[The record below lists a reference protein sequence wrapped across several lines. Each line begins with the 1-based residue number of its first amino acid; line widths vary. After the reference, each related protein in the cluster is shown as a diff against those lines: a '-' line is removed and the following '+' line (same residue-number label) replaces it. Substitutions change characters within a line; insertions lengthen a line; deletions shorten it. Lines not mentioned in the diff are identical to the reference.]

1 MGTAVGW
8 SQWSQPP
15 PPALLR
21 VGGERRGE
29 GRGGSEERQEE
40 GRTVRLRLT
49 GSGRP
54 LLGTSVQVRAE
65 RKETLNF
72 LEAKMSLK

>member
-29 GRGGSEERQEE
+29 GRGRRERQEE

>member
-29 GRGGSEERQEE
+29 GRERQEE

-54 LLGTSVQVRAE
+54 LLGTSVHGRAE

>member
-29 GRGGSEERQEE
+29 GRGRRERGATG
-40 GRTVRLRLT
+40 GRSNGEAAFDRL
-49 GSGRP
+49 GAPSAGHERP
-54 LLGTSVQVRAE
+54 RACRTKGDAE
-65 RKETLNF
+65 F
-72 LEAKMSLK
+72 S